1 MIQDQP
7 QPLGQYPQL
16 THRQYRAIECL
27 ITCPT
32 NAEAAR
38 EAGVSLATLYRW
50 LKTPAFRDVYRRR
63 HAEALLHVIEQTG
76 DHLVKVFQDLT
87 VQLNSPDPQVRLQAS
102 KIILDYHHS
111 VPTRPEA

>member
-7 QPLGQYPQL
+7 QPPGQDPQL
-16 THRQYRAIECL
+16 THRQHRAIECL

-32 NAEAAR
+32 KADAAR

-50 LKTPAFRDVYRRR
+50 LKTPAFRETYKRR
-63 HAEALLHVIEQTG
+63 HAQALLHVMEQTG
-76 DHLVKVFQDLT
+76 DHLVQVFDDLA
-87 VQLNSPDPQVRLQAS
+87 VQLNSPDPNVRLLAD

-111 VPTRPEA
+111 ALVRLDS